1 MVMHA
6 DQSNCSTT
14 FGPPS
19 GHLPPPKPSTKDEVD
34 LTPPVRVS
42 SPSMYS
48 QTILPS
54 SSYPPSPV
62 PPHAHGQPQV
72 TPSTAIPR
80 TRASPYTPAP
90 NSAPATS
97 QSAKPVAPV
106 DLPRYKRR
114 NPIDRNLSNKTDIVP
129 GKISYAGEAS
139 EGWQRVVH
147 PEGACY
153 FFNSDKQVFTDIDV
167 TRASNLSSIDECIEF
182 LRDKE
187 DQVLPQPCQPPRT
200 QLVLQWDSSGRWCYY
215 FVNHASRVVF
225 WVDPFDGRKLL
236 RDLHGVVADSHIG
249 YAIEMQYWH
258 HCEDFPN
265 CIPVSEDDVNEAWGI
280 LSQAFADR
288 VTSKSPLSTLDDDQL
303 GKILSLVPYLQVR
316 VGQSDSYALWVIARV
331 MANFA
336 RVKFYNFYGQ
346 AGARLEANL
355 SVYAKA
361 DNDPDENSWLF
372 FLLDPLFFCS
382 PSAHIRELKSIWVDD
397 VINYARWKIFA
408 NKLSIEWNGF
418 TIYSTVMLAVDVS
431 FLAVPGVDKGVVN
444 SQSVATVAT
453 YMSLLSIVGSVLS
466 SLLLARQS
474 LAQEESAVGV
484 ATFMH
489 RMTRWGV
496 GCNALGIM
504 FSLPFVLLMWA
515 MVSFLLA
522 LCYVIFQ
529 STDPSSWG
537 FMIPGAILVAILA
550 LLPDDLIPVGI
561 MLEEGRRMT
570 TVVGPSTK
578 DTTVPRLHRIQPGPS
593 NTNHQRA
600 PSLNVVARVV
610 VSMEELI
617 CGSEGG
623 IPKGTRRELGEIV
636 L

>member
-1 MVMHA
+1 MANENPTRFLKWLYTVA
-6 DQSNCSTT
+6 RAYVLRPLVRRLVILLLRTANIPKLGRDCFRSWVA
-14 FGPPS
+14 
-19 GHLPPPKPSTKDEVD
+19 HLATWRSEPSTKDEVAPD
-34 LTPPVRVS
+34 PPVRVS

-48 QTILPS
+48 QMILPS
-54 SSYPPSPV
+54 SPYPPSPV
-62 PPHAHGQPQV
+62 PLHLHSQPQPV
-72 TPSTAIPR
+72 TPITAVPRPRASMYTPTTNSTPAIP
-80 TRASPYTPAP
+80 
-90 NSAPATS
+90 

-114 NPIDRNLSNKTDIVP
+114 IPIDRTAPNKTDIVP
-129 GKISYAGEAS
+129 GKISYAGEAPD
-139 EGWQRVVH
+139 GWERVVH

-153 FFNSDKQVFTDIDV
+153 FFNSAKQVFTDIDV
-167 TRASNLSSIDECIEF
+167 TQTRNLSSIDECIQS

-187 DQVLPQPCQPPRT
+187 DQVLPQPCQPPPSRT
-200 QLVLQWDSSGRWCYY
+200 QLVMQRDSAGRWCYY
-215 FVNHASRVVF
+215 FIDHTSRVVF
-225 WVDPFDGRKLL
+225 WVDPFDGTKLL

-265 CIPVSEDDVNEAWGI
+265 CIPVNEDHVNEAWGV
-280 LSQAFADR
+280 LSQALADR
-288 VTSKSPLSTLDDDQL
+288 VTSESPLSTLDDDEL
-303 GKILSLVPYLQVR
+303 GKILSLVPYLQAR
-316 VGQSDSYALWVIARV
+316 VGQSDNYALWVIARV
-331 MANFA
+331 MNNFA

-355 SVYAKA
+355 SVYAKT
-361 DNDPDENSWLF
+361 DNGQDENSWLF
-372 FLLDPLFFCS
+372 SLLDCLFFYS

-418 TIYSTVMLAVDVS
+418 TIYSTVMLVVDVS

-466 SLLLARQS
+466 SLLLARQN
-474 LAQEESAVGV
+474 LAQEESAVGA

-515 MVSFLLA
+515 MISFLLA
-522 LCYVIFQ
+522 LCYIIFQ

-537 FMIPGAILVAILA
+537 IMIPGAILVAILA
-550 LLPDDLIPVGI
+550 LLPVWW
-561 MLEEGRRMT
+561 GR
-570 TVVGPSTK
+570 
-578 DTTVPRLHRIQPGPS
+578 DYLRLRWYKYIH
-593 NTNHQRA
+593 T
-600 PSLNVVARVV
+600 
-610 VSMEELI
+610 
-617 CGSEGG
+617 
-623 IPKGTRRELGEIV
+623 
-636 L
+636 